1 MTTMVEAPSLRAR
14 KRARAHAELV
24 RTALRLFERQGFAAT
39 TVDQIVTSAEY
50 SPSTFFRYFGTKED
64 VLFADLDQHLAELAR
79 LLSENLGTGTI
90 WDAVVRSVEA
100 TTAGFIAADPEFG
113 ARRVELWMSEPSLR
127 ARYIEHA
134 AIWEKTIEDAVSQ
147 HRGRRSGADVYASVV
162 ALAAVSAFRIAV
174 ESIPATHG
182 EFRVRLHQ
190 AFEILG
196 AGVAIPPPD

>member
-1 MTTMVEAPSLRAR
+1 VAEASSLRAR

-24 RTALRLFERQGFAAT
+24 RTALRLFEQQGFAAT
-39 TVDQIVTSAEY
+39 TVDQIVTAAEY

-64 VLFADLDQHLAELAR
+64 VLFSDLDQHLAELSR

-90 WDAVVRSVEA
+90 WDAVVKSVEA

-113 ARRVELWMSEPSLR
+113 ARRVELWMSEPSVR
-127 ARYIEHA
+127 ARYIEYA
-134 AIWEKTIEDAVSQ
+134 ATWEKTIEDAVAQ
-147 HRGRRSGADVYASVV
+147 YRGCPRGVDVYASVV
-162 ALAAVSAFRIAV
+162 ALAAISAFRIAV
-174 ESIPATHG
+174 ESIPATRG

-196 AGVAIPPPD
+196 AGVAAPPTDYL